1 MKNIFPQ
8 HLCRCELKTNASEM
22 LHLISGKDES
32 EKKDG
37 KGPKSGE
44 YSTTKVNVAKE
55 HKNQQ

>member
-1 MKNIFPQ
+1 
-8 HLCRCELKTNASEM
+8 M

-55 HKNQQ
+55 HKNQQWQFPNEKLAKTSLIDYRDA

>member
-1 MKNIFPQ
+1 
-8 HLCRCELKTNASEM
+8 M

-32 EKKDG
+32 GKDG

-55 HKNQQ
+55 HKNQQWQFPKEKIAKTSVIDYRDA

>member
-1 MKNIFPQ
+1 
-8 HLCRCELKTNASEM
+8 M

-32 EKKDG
+32 GKDG
-37 KGPKSGE
+37 KAPKSGE